1 MAEIE
6 LKALEEELFSEM
18 LDDYTLSLME
28 PHERRQRLG
37 MYLSLH
43 LTYLGGSE
51 MLLYSSLHKQAI
63 TDPPFLS
70 LNPFHLACIT
80 VTWNE

>member
-37 MYLSLH
+37 MYPSLH
-43 LTYLGGSE
+43 LTYLGGVYTE
-51 MLLYSSLHKQAI
+51 IRNVIVLFSS
-63 TDPPFLS
+63 
-70 LNPFHLACIT
+70 
-80 VTWNE
+80 